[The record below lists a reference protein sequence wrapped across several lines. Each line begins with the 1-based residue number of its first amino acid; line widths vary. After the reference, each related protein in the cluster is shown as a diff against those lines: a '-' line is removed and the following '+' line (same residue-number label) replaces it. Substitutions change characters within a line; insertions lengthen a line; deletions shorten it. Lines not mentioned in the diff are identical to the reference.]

1 MNNYINER
9 RINMLTEI
17 TKEFLNKQPNDEEM
31 MAFLKEHI
39 SERHLVSDDILS
51 IIENLNEEE
60 NKHKTINRYV
70 MSDILS
76 LNMERVFNIIL
87 NIKDQGISER
97 VEYIIIQ
104 RLEKLKY
111 DDKRENNYY
120 NKKISH
126 AIIGYINGL
135 EQIGECD
142 KKIDYIDRAKG
153 LLEENVEESRIEEID
168 LMTFLYNIDFS
179 RWNRQD
185 LEKYERFLN
194 PEIYQDI
201 MEMWEEA
208 QEKETKNLINGV
220 IQEAKQ
226 QKIPLED
233 LTKAF
238 LKAVASEGINSDD
251 LYAWILKSEA
261 FNLVAEQREEL
272 SAGEKTLE
280 TTVVEK

>member
-1 MNNYINER
+1 
-9 RINMLTEI
+9 MLTEI

-39 SERHLVSDDILS
+39 SARHLVSDDILS

-60 NKHKTINRYV
+60 NKHKAINRYI

-120 NKKISH
+120 NKKISQ
-126 AIIGYINGL
+126 AIIGYISGL
-135 EQIGECD
+135 EQIGEYD

-153 LLEENVEESRIEEID
+153 LLEENVEESRIEEYN

-179 RWNRQD
+179 KWNRQD
-185 LEKYERFLN
+185 LEKYERFLK
-194 PEIYQDI
+194 PENYQDI
-201 MEMWEEA
+201 MKMWEEA

-226 QKIPLED
+226 QKISLED

-272 SAGEKTLE
+272 LAGEKTLE

>member
-1 MNNYINER
+1 
-9 RINMLTEI
+9 
-17 TKEFLNKQPNDEEM
+17 M
-31 MAFLKEHI
+31 MI
-39 SERHLVSDDILS
+39 
-51 IIENLNEEE
+51 
-60 NKHKTINRYV
+60 
-70 MSDILS
+70 
-76 LNMERVFNIIL
+76 
-87 NIKDQGISER
+87 
-97 VEYIIIQ
+97 
-104 RLEKLKY
+104 
-111 DDKRENNYY
+111 RENNYY
-120 NKKISH
+120 NKKISQ
-126 AIIGYINGL
+126 AIIGYISGL
-135 EQIGECD
+135 EQIGEYD

-153 LLEENVEESRIEEID
+153 LLEENVEESRIEECN

-179 RWNRQD
+179 KWNRQD

>member
-1 MNNYINER
+1 
-9 RINMLTEI
+9 MLTEI